1 MKANTSRSILI
12 GALLTIALSF
22 VPYAG
27 FLTYPARLF
36 VTFIHEGGHALAA
49 VLTGGIP
56 AALGVSPD
64 GSGVTLTRG
73 GIGAV
78 INAAGYL
85 GATLYGALLLAL
97 LRRGMAAQK
106 LLLVMA
112 GSVALT
118 LPLAL
123 LGLVAA
129 PGAFFALVTGVP
141 IAAALFLA
149 AKKLARPNQE
159 LLVGFLGVQ
168 CVLNAFYDL
177 KTLFL
182 LSAHTNTH
190 TDAMNMQQATLIPA
204 IVWASLWM
212 VSAVAILVVLVI
224 KPMLTEKKTT
234 GLL

>member
-1 MKANTSRSILI
+1 MKANTTRSILL
-12 GALLTIALSF
+12 GAVLTIALSF

-49 VLTGGIP
+49 LLTGGLP
-56 AALGVSPD
+56 TALGVSPD

-73 GIGAV
+73 GVGAV

-85 GATLYGALLLAL
+85 GATLFGALILAG
-97 LRRGMAAQK
+97 LRRGIAPK
-106 LLLVMA
+106 RLLTVMGA
-112 GSVALT
+112 CVALT
-118 LPLAL
+118 LPLAVF
-123 LGLVAA
+123 GLASA
-129 PGAFFALVTGVP
+129 PGAWFALVTGVP
-141 IAAALFLA
+141 IAGALLLA

-182 LSAHTNTH
+182 LSAQTNVH
-190 TDAMNMQQATLIPA
+190 TDAMNMQQATWIPA

-212 VSAVAILVVLVI
+212 VSAVVILIGLVI
-224 KPMLTEKKTT
+224 RPMLRDLKTV
-234 GLL
+234 